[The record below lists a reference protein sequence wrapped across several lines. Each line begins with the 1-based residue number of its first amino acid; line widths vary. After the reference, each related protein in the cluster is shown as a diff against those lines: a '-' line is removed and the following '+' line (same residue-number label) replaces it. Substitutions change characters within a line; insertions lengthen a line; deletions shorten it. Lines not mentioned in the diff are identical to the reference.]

1 MSSTLVPIEL
11 SSTPGIVDTSTGTAI
26 TINATQDVTLSSNL
40 TVDGNTTLRGNLTFG
55 DASTDTIDLA
65 AELVSPLIPDTSNT
79 YDLGAVAQSWRNA
92 YIAGTADIATLQNTS
107 ATIGTLI
114 VSTSATIP
122 YNNVSSGLTAVNV
135 QSALDELNVLTGGG
149 NVGSQATFA
158 AYEFTATA
166 AQTTFDLASTY
177 AISTPSSPLT
187 VS

>member
-1 MSSTLVPIEL
+1 M
-11 SSTPGIVDTSTGTAI
+11 
-26 TINATQDVTLSSNL
+26 
-40 TVDGNTTLRGNLTFG
+40 TFG

-149 NVGSQATFA
+149 NTSQITISVVHPGAIQEQNPYLALDTQRIA
-158 AYEFTATA
+158 LDGAI
-166 AQTTFDLASTY
+166 AQKD
-177 AISTPSSPLT
+177 
-187 VS
+187 